1 MLRVENIHVSYGQ
14 VRALRGVSL
23 EVNKGEIVALIGNN
37 GAGKSTM
44 QKAIIGLVSPRE
56 GSIYFED
63 EDIAGLPTNKI
74 VAKGLCLVP
83 EGRKIFATLTVRE
96 NLEMGFY
103 LQKDKQKFSQNA
115 EYVFSLFPILK
126 ERYKQQ
132 GGTLSGGQQQMLA
145 IGRALMS
152 SPKMMLMDEPS
163 LGLSPMNVE
172 IVAEAIVNIR
182 KQGLPVL
189 LVEQNAMM
197 SLSICN
203 HAYVLET
210 GIVAVYG
217 TGKELLEN
225 EDVQKAY
232 LGI

>member
-1 MLRVENIHVSYGQ
+1 LLRVENIHVSYGQ